1 MEGSVKTDDFVSFIK
16 ELNEENSNYTYLID
30 NASIHKNKKT
40 SAMYKK
46 EKINV
51 IFNAPYQSEFNPIE
65 MVFSLLRKKLNKKI
79 VKNKT
84 EITEVINN
92 FIKETKESTLTNIFN
107 HSKNTLK
114 NFLKI

>member
-1 MEGSVKTDDFVSFIK
+1 
-16 ELNEENSNYTYLID
+16 
-30 NASIHKNKKT
+30 
-40 SAMYKK
+40 
-46 EKINV
+46 
-51 IFNAPYQSEFNPIE
+51 

-92 FIKETKESTLTNIFN
+92 FIKETKESTLTSIFA

>member
-1 MEGSVKTDDFVSFIK
+1 
-16 ELNEENSNYTYLID
+16 
-30 NASIHKNKKT
+30 
-40 SAMYKK
+40 MYKK

-51 IFNAPYQSEFNPIE
+51 IFNAPNTQDKKILIFYLVRTRNKNLFLGCQSEFNPIE

-92 FIKETKESTLTNIFN
+92 FIKETKESILTSIFV

>member
-1 MEGSVKTDDFVSFIK
+1 MSIITNRTPTKGWALIN
-16 ELNEENSNYTYLID
+16 NECII
-30 NASIHKNKKT
+30 SIPFLKPNKKT
-40 SAMYKK
+40 FPMYKK